1 MTKQMNK
8 SSEQLNLM
16 LQDQEMLRDRE
27 MEQEMLRLREN
38 IDEMSK
44 NLEKSVMSMERLT
57 KRLEEKDS
65 GQ

>member
-1 MTKQMNK
+1 MKK

-38 IDEMSK
+38 IQEMCE
-44 NLEKSVMSMERLT
+44 NLDKSVMSMERMT

-65 GQ
+65 GE